1 MKDVKV
7 GFFQEKEGV
16 YSIMRLNTSLLV
28 WAGMF
33 VLLVTA
39 LSGFIGVSTDNAA
52 QNVTIGFGMIGTGIT
67 GKFVQ
72 KFGEK

>member
-1 MKDVKV
+1 MAT

-16 YSIMRLNTSLLV
+16 NSIMRLNTSLLV
-28 WAGMF
+28 WAGLAISIF
-33 VLLVTA
+33 TVLGKAFGLEVDAGTNFTFAVT
-39 LSGFIGVSTDNAA
+39 LIG
-52 QNVTIGFGMIGTGIT
+52 IGIT